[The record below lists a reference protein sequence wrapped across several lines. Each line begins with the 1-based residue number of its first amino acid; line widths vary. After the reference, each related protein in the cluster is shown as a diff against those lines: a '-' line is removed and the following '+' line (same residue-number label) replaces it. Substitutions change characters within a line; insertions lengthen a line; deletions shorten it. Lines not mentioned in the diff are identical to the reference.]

1 MGVRLSCDIEAQT
14 AEIKI
19 YKMSQSIFFL
29 LLIIAALAVVEINGA
44 PDSSGRD
51 VHTKIKD
58 AQKSSS
64 PAPLTDSDARDV
76 HRKIKNGSPA
86 PFTVSFIN
94 VIMTFIFARIMA

>member
-1 MGVRLSCDIEAQT
+1 MGRLSFDIEAQT
-14 AEIKI
+14 AKIKI
-19 YKMSQSIFFL
+19 YKMSKSIFFL

-51 VHTKIKD
+51 VHTKIT
-58 AQKSSS
+58 SS
-64 PAPLTDSDARDV
+64 PAPFTDSAGRDV